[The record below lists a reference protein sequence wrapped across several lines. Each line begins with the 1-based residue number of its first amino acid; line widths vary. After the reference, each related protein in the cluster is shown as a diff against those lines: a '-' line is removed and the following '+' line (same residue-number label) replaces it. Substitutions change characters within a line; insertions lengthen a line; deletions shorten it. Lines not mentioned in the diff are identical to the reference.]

1 MKKLK
6 VFIDSDIILDLLLE
20 REGFYEYAALIFENS
35 EKGNI
40 YVFTSSISIANIS
53 YIIRKEIKNSKKVKE
68 YIKNLIEFIH
78 ILSVEES
85 TIQEALET
93 DFLDFEDSIQYITAV
108 QNQMDYILTR
118 NKKDYKTSSIKV
130 YDSKEFYEKITVI
143 CFKN

>member
-1 MKKLK
+1 MKKQK

-53 YIIRKEIKNSKKVKE
+53 YIIRKEIKNRKKVKE

-78 ILSVEES
+78 ILPVEES

-130 YDSKEFYEKITVI
+130 YDSKEFYEKII
-143 CFKN
+143 HK

>member
-1 MKKLK
+1 MKKHK
-6 VFIDSDIILDLLLE
+6 VYIDSDIILDLLLE

-130 YDSKEFYEKITVI
+130 YDSKEFYEKII
-143 CFKN
+143 HK

>member
-1 MKKLK
+1 VKKLK

-130 YDSKEFYEKITVI
+130 YDSKEFYEKII
-143 CFKN
+143 HK

>member
-1 MKKLK
+1 MKKQK
-6 VFIDSDIILDLLLE
+6 VFIDSDIIFDLLLE

-53 YIIRKEIKNSKKVKE
+53 YIIRKEIKNSKIAKE

-130 YDSKEFYEKITVI
+130 YDSKEFYEKII
-143 CFKN
+143 HK

>member
-1 MKKLK
+1 MKKHK
-6 VFIDSDIILDLLLE
+6 VYIDSDIILDLLLE

-53 YIIRKEIKNSKKVKE
+53 YLIRKEIKNSKKVKE

-118 NKKDYKTSSIKV
+118 KKKDYKNSSIKV
-130 YDSKEFYEKITVI
+130 YDSKEFYEKII
-143 CFKN
+143 HK

>member
-68 YIKNLIEFIH
+68 YIKNLIEFIN

-118 NKKDYKTSSIKV
+118 NKKEYKTSSIKV
-130 YDSKEFYEKITVI
+130 YDSKEFYEKII
-143 CFKN
+143 HK

>member
-130 YDSKEFYEKITVI
+130 YDSKEFYEKII
-143 CFKN
+143 HK

>member
-1 MKKLK
+1 VKKHK
-6 VFIDSDIILDLLLE
+6 VYIDSDIILDLLLE

-130 YDSKEFYEKITVI
+130 YDSKEFYEKII
-143 CFKN
+143 HK